1 MVDGK
6 AIVGGVTGGLVVLGS
21 TIKQAEQAMG
31 GKPESSIPPG
41 PQLLSPPTL
50 SPCLASLSRLLSLQT
65 RKSNNPLTCK
75 LLLAMFYH
83 RSSDLTYDGW
93 GEPRLLLGENR
104 ISPGRRRSL

>member
-6 AIVGGVTGGLVVLGS
+6 TTVGGVTGGLVVLGFI
-21 TIKQAEQAMG
+21 IKQAEQAMG
-31 GKPESSIPPG
+31 GKPVSSSPPG
-41 PQLLSPPTL
+41 PQLLSPP
-50 SPCLASLSRLLSLQT
+50 SAHFESLPWLLSLQT

-75 LLLAMFYH
+75 LLLAMMFYH
-83 RSSDLTYDGW
+83 SNSDLTYNRW